1 MLVSH
6 HSGGREA
13 NGVDLLTV
21 SRPSRRGLNP
31 RLSQV
36 FTRITYYAA
45 PLFVGETDYRFLRA
59 ICPAAVRRF
68 ALSAL
73 TSGCVLSGRRPVV
86 CRQIGLD
93 PVGGPHR

>member
-1 MLVSH
+1 MVCAVRPPSGGSVLVSH

-13 NGVDLLTV
+13 NGVDLVTV
-21 SRPSRRGLNP
+21 SRRGLNP

-36 FTRITYYAA
+36 FARITYYAV
-45 PLFVGETDYRFLRA
+45 PSLVSQTDYRFLRV

-73 TSGCVLSGRRPVV
+73 TEGVSAVRPPSGG
-86 CRQIGLD
+86 
-93 PVGGPHR
+93 